1 LNFGFFVIIQVNSTQ
16 NQNRTKSFLWMTLF
30 YFGMTFYLKDLD
42 GYLITIHDKA

>member
-1 LNFGFFVIIQVNSTQ
+1 
-16 NQNRTKSFLWMTLF
+16 MTLL